1 MPKDRDQM
9 TPADP
14 EDRERMERSRGQ
26 GTGGTGKDVLP
37 TESRTPGEVVSDTS
51 TAD

>member
-1 MPKDRDQM
+1 M

-37 TESRTPGEVVSDTS
+37 TESRAPGEVVSDTS
-51 TAD
+51 TNDGG